1 MCSTL
6 SEIVKRHTAEQAV
19 RRKDS
24 DVRRQEASVAAQKV
38 SKVLVE
44 SLNEGVAAVF
54 TTQKQ
59 LELEAKHLQSSL
71 VKYTKLSNQWISM
84 VENFNQALKEIGD
97 VENWAE
103 RIEAD
108 MHSISQGLE
117 FVQGSGEV
125 PESISL

>member
-1 MCSTL
+1 MSSL
-6 SEIVKRHTAEQAV
+6 SEIVKKHTAEQAQQKKESEA
-19 RRKDS
+19 RRHDA
-24 DVRRQEASVAAQKV
+24 QLAAQKV

-44 SLNEGVAAVF
+44 SLNEGVADVF

-59 LELEAKHLQSSL
+59 LELEAKHLQTSL

-108 MHSISQGLE
+108 MHAISQGLE
-117 FVQGSGEV
+117 FVQG
-125 PESISL
+125 L

>member
-1 MCSTL
+1 MSTL
-6 SEIVKRHTAEQAV
+6 SEIVKKHSTEQVARKKESEA
-19 RRKDS
+19 RRL
-24 DVRRQEASVAAQKV
+24 EASAAAQKV

-44 SLNEGVAAVF
+44 SLNEGVASVF

-59 LELEAKHLQSSL
+59 LEMEAKHLQSSL

-125 PESISL
+125 PESITL

>member
-1 MCSTL
+1 MSTL
-6 SEIVKRHTAEQAV
+6 SEIVKKHTAEQAV
-19 RRKDS
+19 RRKES
-24 DVRRQEASVAAQKV
+24 ETRRQEASVASQKV
-38 SKVLVE
+38 AKVLVE

-59 LELEAKHLQSSL
+59 LELEAKHLQGSL

-125 PESISL
+125 PESITL